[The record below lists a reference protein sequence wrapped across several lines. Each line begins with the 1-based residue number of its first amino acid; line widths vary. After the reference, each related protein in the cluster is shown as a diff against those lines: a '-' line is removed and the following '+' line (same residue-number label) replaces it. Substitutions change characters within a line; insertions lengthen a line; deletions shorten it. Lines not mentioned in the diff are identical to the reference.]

1 VARIRPPNIIDAL
14 NETAAVEEASKLL
27 DRTAIEVW
35 DQDRLVVRLE
45 PTKRP

>member
-1 VARIRPPNIIDAL
+1 L
-14 NETAAVEEASKLL
+14 NETAAVEEASQLL
-27 DRTAIEVW
+27 DGTAIEVW